1 MSLEKIKSIDNN
13 TKFKLIAQGNTA
25 EVYLYDN
32 NKILKLFRENLP
44 IEPITAEY
52 EKVKCIQ
59 LKHHNVPK
67 VYEIIRYRERYGIIY
82 EKIIGTDMINNMLRN
97 IFNLKRYSKLLARIH
112 FELHRTELE
121 LNSSVKS
128 KLSMEI
134 NSVSIL
140 SEEEKG
146 RITHYL
152 QNLPDGNALLHFDFH
167 PGNIIMQS
175 NEPIIIDWMT
185 ACTGNPNAD
194 VARTYLLLQYGE
206 LQQANWVVKK
216 IAHFFEGYIGKIYIS
231 EYKHF
236 SGISDEDFEQWLL
249 PVAAARLMEWISDNE
264 KEQLLRFIRKEL
276 SELQVK
282 SSV

>member
-1 MSLEKIKSIDNN
+1 MSLEKIEGIDNN
-13 TKFKLIAQGNTA
+13 SEFKLIAQGNTA

-44 IEPITAEY
+44 SEPIIAEY
-52 EKVKCIQ
+52 EKVKSIQ
-59 LKHHNVPK
+59 LKLHNVPK
-67 VYEIIRYRERYGIIY
+67 VYEIIRYRGRYGIIY

-97 IFNLKRYSKLLARIH
+97 IFNVKRYSKLLARIH
-112 FELHRTELE
+112 FELHTTELE

-194 VARTYLLLQYGE
+194 VTRTYLLLQYGE
-206 LQQANWVVKK
+206 LQHANWFVKK
-216 IAHFFEGYIGKIYIS
+216 LAHFFERYIGKIYIS
-231 EYKHF
+231 EYKHL
-236 SGISDEDFEQWLL
+236 SGISDEDIEQWLL
-249 PVAAARLMEWISDNE
+249 PAAAARLMEWISDNE
-264 KEQLLRFIRKEL
+264 KEQLLRLIRKEL
-276 SELQVK
+276 SQLQVK
-282 SSV
+282 NNV